1 MKLERCEIMPVKR
14 LKNGRYRAKSY
25 VTGKMLGTASG
36 ESKAKAEARAKT
48 SQRRSKRKRSMNSK
62 RRRY

>member
-1 MKLERCEIMPVKR
+1 MPLKR

-25 VTGKMLGTASG
+25 VTGKLLGPSGG
-36 ESKAKAEARAKT
+36 ESKAKAEARSRT
-48 SQRRSKRKRSMNSK
+48 SLRRSKRKRSMNSK

>member
-1 MKLERCEIMPVKR
+1 MITVTTN
-14 LKNGRYRAKSY
+14 NGRPATAK
-25 VTGKMLGTASG
+25 TFH

-62 RRRY
+62 RRRYYCHLEFMNLKQRNIL